1 MPMTREK
8 QLEYQRQRRLKDRTC
23 EICGKEPAVRH
34 HKSARQTRT
43 IVIGSGCASLLGL
56 IADQLEEHGDR

>member
-8 QLEYQRQRRLKDRTC
+8 QLEYQRRRRLKGRTC

-43 IVIGSGCASLLGL
+43 IVIGFGCASLLGL
-56 IADQLEEHGDR
+56 STDELDERDDR